1 MARDEAEVDGN
12 NAASWIWKQQMQDA
26 LLLKECNSC
35 MRHVEKKD
43 ANEWEQVRG
52 QCGLDG
58 DGPGPEG
65 SMVQ

>member
-1 MARDEAEVDGN
+1 
-12 NAASWIWKQQMQDA
+12 MQDA